1 MKSELSAWGAKR
13 DIENTIKC
21 TSLNCILA
29 QRSSL
34 GPSDHDDGD
43 GGDDDEYAAAS
54 GGGLAELGLLVQ
66 LFHPPTLPI
75 ALWFK
80 RPPLNLLWVAKYRGN
95 PFNLFFART
104 IFLTIVFF
112 SAPAQS
118 LQNYSILSQERYQSS
133 AKLRRLDKER
143 GGGGPSPGP
152 TLEAAVAYWRKQ
164 KEGESVWEWVG
175 GTILLIASHP
185 VRCFNGKYKYTEIQ
199 KVQNYKYEIGA
210 PFF

>member
-1 MKSELSAWGAKR
+1 MILSIITARSCSLRSSGNVVIDQTSIKVTIKLTITSKLSAWSDWKISEPLLVCPR
-13 DIENTIKC
+13 
-21 TSLNCILA
+21 
-29 QRSSL
+29 
-34 GPSDHDDGD
+34 DHD
-43 GGDDDEYAAAS
+43 
-54 GGGLAELGLLVQ
+54 
-66 LFHPPTLPI
+66 
-75 ALWFK
+75 
-80 RPPLNLLWVAKYRGN
+80 
-95 PFNLFFART
+95 
-104 IFLTIVFF
+104 
-112 SAPAQS
+112 S
-118 LQNYSILSQERYQSS
+118 LQNYSILSQERYQPS

-199 KVQNYKYEIGA
+199 KVQNYKYEIGGRA

>member
-1 MKSELSAWGAKR
+1 MMAMVAMMMSM
-13 DIENTIKC
+13 
-21 TSLNCILA
+21 
-29 QRSSL
+29 QRPVEVVWPSL
-34 GPSDHDDGD
+34 GSLCNYSTPQPS
-43 GGDDDEYAAAS
+43 
-54 GGGLAELGLLVQ
+54 
-66 LFHPPTLPI
+66 
-75 ALWFK
+75 
-80 RPPLNLLWVAKYRGN
+80 PLHFDSKDLRWIYYGWLNIGAIRSI
-95 PFNLFFART
+95 FFART
-104 IFLTIVFF
+104 IFFTIVFF
-112 SAPAQS
+112 SAVAQT

-143 GGGGPSPGP
+143 GGGPGPGP

-175 GTILLIASHP
+175 GTILLIASHL